1 MFLRPKWASP
11 AVLLSLLM
19 VCWDWASDLLVRFV
33 PGSSPTPTTTA
44 TPSTTGSL
52 GSQSDTQDSNRSTLS
67 DHSPLGG
74 GGEEDSTA
82 TSSGPPSEPR
92 ALDGHDSSSVT
103 ASASEGQR
111 SEASGRSSEEVNGE
125 ADIGPLIND
134 QALPGGEFCPPE
146 APHPHVDMVP
156 EVQPPFH
163 IIPSAPL
170 PPSSAGWRPR
180 GGLSHVPATS
190 TRSLPGRI
198 RSRVG
203 PARSHPRLQLEDQVY
218 RPVFGP
224 SPAPSLGTLPQPRGT
239 RTPSLV
245 SVDLGSNN
253 NLHAGVTPYGTPTG
267 SQLSL
272 ATPARRA
279 LHPPSTLLADHNYP
293 SLNEL
298 DVLGQQSSLTPSW
311 ASGLDTAAE
320 TLSTAATLA
329 SDLEASWRAA
339 NTVSRVSI
347 KNTVLCQFD
356 EKFSCHFLLSGS
368 RLVIPFHEMT
378 DRTKNDDPAQ
388 HDYGQCLF
396 CRT

>member
-52 GSQSDTQDSNRSTLS
+52 SSQSDSQTGTQASQSGTHYSDRSTVP
-67 DHSPLGG
+67 DHGPLGG
-74 GGEEDSTA
+74 GDEDDSPSS
-82 TSSGPPSEPR
+82 SSGPAPD
-92 ALDGHDSSSVT
+92 AGAQDGHNSGSLTET
-103 ASASEGQR
+103 ASEEQR
-111 SEASGRSSEEVNGE
+111 SEASGMSSETVDSEDN
-125 ADIGPLIND
+125 IGPLVNN
-134 QALPGGEFCPPE
+134 QALPIGEFCPPT
-146 APHPHVDMVP
+146 APHPYVDMVP

-163 IIPSAPL
+163 IVPSAPL

-190 TRSLPGRI
+190 TMSLPGRI

-203 PARSHPRLQLEDQVY
+203 PARSHPRLHLEDQVY

-224 SPAPSLGTLPQPRGT
+224 SQAPSLGTIPQPRGT

-245 SVDLGSNN
+245 SVDLGSNTQ
-253 NLHAGVTPYGTPTG
+253 LHAGVTPGATPYGTPTG
-267 SQLSL
+267 SRVSL
-272 ATPARRA
+272 AAPARQS
-279 LHPPSTLLADHNYP
+279 LNPPSILLGDHNYP
-293 SLNEL
+293 SSNEL
-298 DVLGQQSSLTPSW
+298 DVLGQPSSLTPSW

-329 SDLEASWRAA
+329 SDLEAGWRAA

-347 KNTVLCQFD
+347 KNTLL
-356 EKFSCHFLLSGS
+356 CHFLMRNYLMLFLIFRQSIGYRGS
-368 RLVIPFHEMT
+368 FDNRQDQE
-378 DRTKNDDPAQ
+378 
-388 HDYGQCLF
+388 
-396 CRT
+396 

>member
-11 AVLLSLLM
+11 AVVLSLLM
-19 VCWDWASDLLVRFV
+19 VCWDWATDFLARFV
-33 PGSSPTPTTTA
+33 PGSTPTPTTTA

-52 GSQSDTQDSNRSTLS
+52 GSQSDGQTDAQASQSDTPYSDRSTVP
-67 DHSPLGG
+67 DHSQLGG
-74 GGEEDSTA
+74 GDEDDNTSS
-82 TSSGPPSEPR
+82 SSGPAPDAR
-92 ALDGHDSSSVT
+92 ALDGHDSGSLT
-103 ASASEGQR
+103 ESASEGQR
-111 SEASGRSSEEVNGE
+111 SEATGMSSEGVNHE
-125 ADIGPLIND
+125 DNIGPLVNS
-134 QALPGGEFCPPE
+134 QALPAGEFLPPT
-146 APHPHVDMVP
+146 APHPSVDMVP
-156 EVQPPFH
+156 EVQAPYFL
-163 IIPSAPL
+163 IPSAPL

-190 TRSLPGRI
+190 TRSLPGRV

-224 SPAPSLGTLPQPRGT
+224 SPAPSLGTIPQPRGT

-267 SQLSL
+267 SQRSL
-272 ATPARRA
+272 AAPARRA

-293 SLNEL
+293 SQNEL
-298 DVLGQQSSLTPSW
+298 DILGQPSSLTPSW
-311 ASGLDTAAE
+311 ASGLDAAAD

-347 KNTVLCQFD
+347 KTTVFYHFD
-356 EKFSCHFLLSGS
+356 EKF
-368 RLVIPFHEMT
+368 
-378 DRTKNDDPAQ
+378 
-388 HDYGQCLF
+388 
-396 CRT
+396 